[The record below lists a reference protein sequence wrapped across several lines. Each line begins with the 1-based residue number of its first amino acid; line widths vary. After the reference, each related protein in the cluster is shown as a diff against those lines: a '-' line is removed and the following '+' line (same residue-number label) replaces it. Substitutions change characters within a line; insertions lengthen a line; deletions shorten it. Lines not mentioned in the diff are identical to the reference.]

1 MENLQQEDL
10 FGGAASIRSREDRCT
25 VYRLTSSTGESLL
38 QAYPVFPGIELI
50 YDNIHAPSCKF
61 PSYAGETI
69 LEIRH
74 CREGR
79 MEGSLG
85 NEFYYMEPGDLSVSR
100 PENGACFDYPLR
112 HYHGITVIIDV
123 DKAPRCLSCFLDDV
137 NVQPGLLMEKFR
149 SGSAAFVARSKK
161 SIEHIFS
168 ELYSVPEEIK
178 KGYLKVKVLELLLFL
193 SSVDV
198 GTDELAQRCYS
209 QSQRLLASSVCQ
221 YLAEHM
227 DFRVTL
233 EQLTD
238 LFHVSGTQIKNSIRA
253 VYGTSLYSLVRNQK
267 MESAAKML
275 RDTDM
280 TILEVAGRH
289 GYDNPS
295 KFAEAFRNVMGMSP
309 KEYRREFGSSQ
320 TCRIGAVLCPFGADD
335 RGIF

>member
-1 MENLQQEDL
+1 MENIQQEDL
-10 FGGAASIRSREDRCT
+10 FGGAANIQSREDGCT
-25 VYRLTSSTGESLL
+25 IYRLTDSTGESLM
-38 QAYPVFPGIELI
+38 QVYHVFPGIVLI
-50 YDNIHAPSCKF
+50 YDNIHAQSCTL
-61 PSYAGETI
+61 PSYVGKTFF
-69 LEIRH
+69 EIRH

-85 NEFYYMEPGDLSVSR
+85 DEFYYMEPGDLSVSR
-100 PENGACFDYPLR
+100 PANGPYSFDYPLR

-137 NVQPGLLMEKFR
+137 NVQPGLLMEKFC
-149 SGSAAFVARSKK
+149 SGSSAFIARSKK

-168 ELYSVPEEIK
+168 ELYSVPEGIK

-193 SSVDV
+193 TSVDV

-209 QSQRLLASSVCQ
+209 QGQRLLASSVCQ

-233 EQLTD
+233 EQLTEI
-238 LFHVSGTQIKNSIRA
+238 FHVSGTQIKNSVRA

-275 RDTDM
+275 RETDM

-295 KFAEAFRNVMGMSP
+295 KFAGAFRNVMGVSP
-309 KEYRREFGSSQ
+309 KEYRGDLRNE
-320 TCRIGAVLCPFGADD
+320 
-335 RGIF
+335 